1 MQKMTSSTDTTKGAF
16 AERLLTSC
24 RGLFSTILLADA
36 GSDGT
41 WSARLET
48 LRKHG
53 LLTVR
58 MPSPFK
64 PTPVEIDQSKMDDSR
79 YRKRIAKKLAAPRP
93 SRWTFI
99 NLRVDRERFQS
110 DETYR
115 SELCHYFA
123 ARWVENLLDSDA
135 VEQLVLVNL
144 NANQLGKVLTQ
155 LGPHQ
160 ISPAALQQYIIRNLA
175 EELVDS
181 NPRFLA
187 IEAELKAACAKVR
200 DETMAAVRKI
210 TDDIRAQ
217 HLREMDAAAVELNAR
232 CDEAIARIRER
243 VQASAARSAEALAE
257 AESKED
263 VDPEVEWQ
271 QSVAARER
279 ALREANRWSPAA
291 RLLVTVA
298 SVAAAAALIM
308 FAEVDGTSLA
318 ELFFGGEG
326 NGDLDNH

>member
-1 MQKMTSSTDTTKGAF
+1 MTSSTDTTKNGAF

-41 WSARLET
+41 WAMRLET

-64 PTPVEIDQSKMDDSR
+64 PKPVEIDQTKMDDPR
-79 YRKRIAKKLAAPRP
+79 YRQRMAKKLATPRP

-99 NLRVDRERFQS
+99 NLRIDRERFQL

-115 SELCHYFA
+115 NDLCHYFA
-123 ARWVENLLDSDA
+123 ARWVENLLNSDA
-135 VEQLVLVNL
+135 VEQLVLLNL
-144 NANQLGKVLTQ
+144 NANQLGNVLTR

-160 ISPAALQQYIIRNLA
+160 VSPASLQQYIIRNLA
-175 EELVDS
+175 EELVNA

-187 IEAELKAACAKVR
+187 IQAELKAACAKVR
-200 DETMAAVRKI
+200 DETMAAVHQI
-210 TDDIRAQ
+210 TDDIRKQ
-217 HLREMDAAAVELNAR
+217 HRREMDASAVELNAR
-232 CDEAIARIRER
+232 CDEAIARIRDR
-243 VQASAARSAEALAE
+243 VQASAQQSAAAV
-257 AESKED
+257 AHAG
-263 VDPEVEWQ
+263 VAPEVDWQ

-279 ALREANRWSPAA
+279 AFREANRISPAA
-291 RLLVTVA
+291 RWLIAIA
-298 SVAAAAALIM
+298 SVAAAAALMM

-326 NGDLDNH
+326 GADLDND